1 MKFFAEPYFLHFC
14 VPLIA
19 VGLSVF
25 LKYVSRNDQ
34 HKAFQKEDLAVGLEI
49 SVTAL
54 IIFITYSADMA
65 RKSLT
70 AGASIQGDK
79 LAAIPW
85 ILTIFIIGIWGVST
99 IVRKLGWEDENK
111 LFVFWGIIFPGI
123 FGIVTL
129 IFIVNWIS

>member
-1 MKFFAEPYFLHFC
+1 MKFLAEQYFLHFC

-25 LKYVSRNDQ
+25 LKYVSRNDK
-34 HKAFQKEDLAVGLEI
+34 HKAFQKEDLAVGLDI

-54 IIFITYSADMA
+54 ILFITYSADMA
-65 RKSLT
+65 RKSLIAT
-70 AGASIQGDK
+70 ASIPNDK

-85 ILTIFIIGIWGVST
+85 IIAMFIIGIWCVST

-111 LFVFWGIIFPGI
+111 LWVFWGIILPDI